1 MLAAPI
7 SSTIHRSLT
16 SYTNTSTGLI
26 GGENAL
32 LYFLFYCR
40 GLWPSAHS
48 CQCMCW
54 VPISMVRSLIWFLPL
69 PFWPEPP
76 AVFWNCGCL
85 SLSGRILTTWALGS
99 CWVHVLLVNLQE
111 SRLALGKVSI
121 FWVDMKL
128 CADNLVMGV
137 TQFSFTAEAAVG
149 GSFAF
154 LHVLC
159 EQWLQ
164 QFVNLV
170 IVSLANHLLLWAL
183 KLFMSNP
190 VHLLLHITVSL
201 LV

>member
-7 SSTIHRSLT
+7 SSSIHRSLT
-16 SYTNTSTGLI
+16 SYTNTNTGLI

-32 LYFLFYCR
+32 LYFLLQGPLTLCPLMSVHVPSTHQH
-40 GLWPSAHS
+40 GTELDMVSPSALLTWAS
-48 CQCMCW
+48 T
-54 VPISMVRSLIWFLPL
+54 S
-69 PFWPEPP
+69 
-76 AVFWNCGCL
+76 AVFGNCGCL
-85 SLSGRILTTWALGS
+85 SLSGIILTTWASGS
-99 CWVHVLLVNLQE
+99 CWVHVLVVNLQE

-128 CADNLVMGV
+128 CADNLVMGI
-137 TQFSFTAEAAVG
+137 TQFSLTAEAAVG

-159 EQWLQ
+159 EQS
-164 QFVNLV
+164 VNLV

-190 VHLLLHITVSL
+190 VHLLWHFTVSL

>member
-7 SSTIHRSLT
+7 SSSIHRSLT
-16 SYTNTSTGLI
+16 SYTNTSTSLI

-32 LYFLFYCR
+32 LYFLLQGPLTLCP
-40 GLWPSAHS
+40 LMSVHVPSTHQHS
-48 CQCMCW
+48 TELD
-54 VPISMVRSLIWFLPL
+54 MVSPAVLLTWASTS
-69 PFWPEPP
+69 

-85 SLSGRILTTWALGS
+85 SLSGIILTTWALGS
-99 CWVHVLLVNLQE
+99 CWVHVLVVNLQE

-128 CADNLVMGV
+128 CADNLLMGI
-137 TQFSFTAEAAVG
+137 TQFSLTAEAAVG

-164 QFVNLV
+164 QSVNLV

-190 VHLLLHITVSL
+190 VHLLWHFTVSL

>member
-1 MLAAPI
+1 M
-7 SSTIHRSLT
+7 R
-16 SYTNTSTGLI
+16 SYT
-26 GGENAL
+26 
-32 LYFLFYCR
+32 FYCR

-48 CQCMCW
+48 CQCMCR
-54 VPISMVRSLIWFLPL
+54 VPISTVRSLIWFLPL

-76 AVFWNCGCL
+76 LQLFWNCGCL
-85 SLSGRILTTWALGS
+85 SLSGIILTT
-99 CWVHVLLVNLQE
+99 CVHVLVVNLQE

-128 CADNLVMGV
+128 CADNLVMGI
-137 TQFSFTAEAAVG
+137 TQFSLTAEAAVG

-164 QFVNLV
+164 QPVNLV

-190 VHLLLHITVSL
+190 VHLLWHFTVSL